1 MVGGIFKRLKL
12 PLDKAE
18 YVKKLVRLHMRPQK
32 IAEDGVTDTA
42 VRRVL
47 VEAGDDISDLLLLSK
62 CDITTK
68 YSDKKERLQG
78 AIDLLE
84 QKIEDLKEKD
94 WRRMFQPCVNGY
106 DIMEIFGLTKGPIVG
121 KIKDAM
127 KEAILEG
134 EVPNE
139 REALI
144 QFATEIY
151 KKEIV

>member
-1 MVGGIFKRLKL
+1 
-12 PLDKAE
+12 
-18 YVKKLVRLHMRPQK
+18 MRPQK

-84 QKIEDLKEKD
+84 QKIADLKEKD

-106 DIMEIFGLTKGPIVG
+106 DLMEIFGLTEGPMIG
-121 KIKDAM
+121 ILKDAM
-127 KEAILEG
+127 KEAILDG
-134 EVPNE
+134 KIPNE

-144 QFATEIY
+144 QFATKLY
-151 KKEIV
+151 KKEII